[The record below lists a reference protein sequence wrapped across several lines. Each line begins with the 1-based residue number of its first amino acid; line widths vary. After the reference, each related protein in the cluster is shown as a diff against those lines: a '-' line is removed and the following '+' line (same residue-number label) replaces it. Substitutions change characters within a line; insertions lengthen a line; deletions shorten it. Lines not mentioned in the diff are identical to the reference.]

1 MRAASLAIAVAVIFL
16 QGCGGPSGGPGP
28 RVGQVAPEFS
38 GKTLDGTPFH
48 LADLRGKVVVLDF
61 WATWCPPCRAM
72 IPHEREMVQRHAGK
86 PFAFVSISADSE
98 EAALRDFVRDE
109 RMNWTHLL
117 DGPQGPI
124 ITAYE
129 VEYYPNIYVLDAK
142 GVIRYK
148 DVRDR
153 ELERAVE
160 KLLAEV
166 GR

>member
-1 MRAASLAIAVAVIFL
+1 MRRAFLVIAVVTFGL
-16 QGCGGPSGGPGP
+16 SGCGGPSKGPP
-28 RVGQVAPEFS
+28 VGRTAPDFS
-38 GKTLDGTPFH
+38 GKTIDGATFG

-72 IPHEREMVQRHAGK
+72 IPHEREMVRRLSGK
-86 PFAFVSISADSE
+86 PFALVSISADSDE
-98 EAALRDFVRDE
+98 KAFRDFVREE
-109 RMNWTHLL
+109 RMDWTHLL
-117 DGPQGPI
+117 DGPDGPI
-124 ITAYE
+124 IKKYE
-129 VEYYPNIYVLDAK
+129 VEYYPNIYVLDAN

-148 DVRDR
+148 DIRDR